1 MNYWFQS
8 SDYSSVDLDT
18 QSFEY
23 FVEKIKTFDH
33 TEEKR
38 KLDKLIS
45 NKEDNCP
52 FGFGITGDKGLL
64 HITYD
69 FDDEGILYQVYESY
83 ENKKKLLG
91 IFTYSTN
98 DDQNSTF
105 ETLEELLN
113 YLKKLDRNNL

>member
-23 FVEKIKTFDH
+23 FIDKIENFDH
-33 TEEKR
+33 TREKD
-38 KLDKLIS
+38 KLDKLLALE
-45 NKEDNCP
+45 EDNCP

-69 FDDEGILYQVYESY
+69 FDNTKIVYQVYESY
-83 ENKKKLLG
+83 EIKKKLLG

-98 DDQNSTF
+98 DDQYSTF

-113 YLKKLDRNNL
+113 YIKKFDINNL